1 MNLIK
6 TFGDFAV
13 SFNSDGYLNATQIA
27 KQFDKRINNY
37 LRSEQTQLYITAL
50 LDVLKARNSAMT
62 ENQLVIVQK
71 GGNVHFSGT
80 WLHPKLAVD
89 FARWLDPK
97 FAVWCD
103 EQIEQIISGS
113 LQPKPTKSLPNGL
126 TAEQIETVKKL
137 HNALVKSAPK
147 EQQAKIAITLWSA
160 VKSKFGVSYKEV
172 PAEQFAEVL
181 SVMSRVAVDKGV
193 LYGEVLEKQPAP
205 QGVVL
210 TERQMGHFA
219 AGAYML
225 DLATRRLADL
235 SEPLKMLGARDK
247 GVSAWTIRDEAEIWI
262 KNCRSALEAVLP
274 QMGDNF
280 YRGSVQESL
289 RMMDALAAR

>member
-113 LQPKPTKSLPNGL
+113 LQLEKPQPTKTAIENELRGL
-126 TAEQIETVKKL
+126 LMHFPYMFAYFQRT
-137 HNALVKSAPK
+137 HP
-147 EQQAKIAITLWSA
+147 A
-160 VKSKFGVSYKEV
+160 V
-172 PAEQFAEVL
+172 
-181 SVMSRVAVDKGV
+181 
-193 LYGEVLEKQPAP
+193 
-205 QGVVL
+205 
-210 TERQMGHFA
+210 
-219 AGAYML
+219 
-225 DLATRRLADL
+225 RRLNRSIVYRTHDRFGDAAIFARQIAD
-235 SEPLKMLGARDK
+235 KLGIPMKSWR
-247 GVSAWTIRDEAEIWI
+247 EIM
-262 KNCRSALEAVLP
+262 CELE
-274 QMGDNF
+274 N
-280 YRGSVQESL
+280 
-289 RMMDALAAR
+289 

>member
-1 MNLIK
+1 MTYINEPNLYRLIIK
-6 TFGDFAV
+6 SRKPAAEAFEEWVMETVLPAIRKTG
-13 SFNSDGYLNATQIA
+13 GYQI
-27 KQFDKRINNY
+27 
-37 LRSEQTQLYITAL
+37 
-50 LDVLKARNSAMT
+50 
-62 ENQLVIVQK
+62 
-71 GGNVHFSGT
+71 
-80 WLHPKLAVD
+80 P
-89 FARWLDPK
+89 
-97 FAVWCD
+97 
-103 EQIEQIISGS
+103 
-113 LQPKPTKSLPNGL
+113 PKPTKALPDGL

-280 YRGSVQESL
+280 FRGSVQESL

>member
-1 MNLIK
+1 MNIQIFS
-6 TFGDFAV
+6 FGSATVAFRA
-13 SFNSDGYLNATQIA
+13 DGYLNATAIA
-27 KQFDKRINNY
+27 AHFGKQPRDY
-37 LRSEQTQLYITAL
+37 LKTEQTQQYIAAL
-50 LDVLKARNSAMT
+50 AENLSVKTKILTK
-62 ENQLVIVQK
+62 ENQIVSVK
-71 GGNVHFSGT
+71 RGGDEQGT
-80 WLHPKLAVD
+80 WLHPKLAIH

-103 EQIEQIISGS
+103 EQIEQLLSGS
-113 LQPKPTKSLPNGL
+113 QPKLAQT
-126 TAEQIETVKKL
+126 TVADRTPL
-137 HNALVKSAPK
+137 RQAVSALVGKCNIDYSSAYNMVH
-147 EQQAKIAITLWSA
+147 QR
-160 VKSKFGVSYKEV
+160 FGVDSIEEI
-172 PAEQFAEVL
+172 AA
-181 SVMSRVAVDKGV
+181 DKLPDAIAYIHALTLHSGLV
-193 LYGEVLEKQPAP
+193 GEVLEKQPAP